1 MEKLKI
7 KMKKKKCDCPTALIV
22 DDDEFNI
29 LSMKARLKKFGM
41 YCESAFSGGEALD
54 KIFKMQQKSCCK
66 FFKFIFLDLE
76 MPEKNGTTIYT
87 EISEYYKKFEKVDS
101 LIILNTGYSISSDI
115 VKEASTKGIKNI
127 LIKPISQISILNVI
141 DPI

>member
-1 MEKLKI
+1 
-7 KMKKKKCDCPTALIV
+7 
-22 DDDEFNI
+22 
-29 LSMKARLKKFGM
+29 
-41 YCESAFSGGEALD
+41 
-54 KIFKMQQKSCCK
+54 
-66 FFKFIFLDLE
+66 